1 MNNYAVETRR
11 RSRSLL
17 VVEGKHEKDEL
28 FWLIFKCFPEMNID
42 INDVWIYGTNIYKL
56 YEDIVKEYGND
67 WAKDEM
73 DVDLPFVISKKEHP
87 ETIYYRN
94 DFTNIILVF
103 DYERHDPAFSEEK
116 ILEMQHCFADS
127 TDMGKLYLNYPMI
140 ESYLHLKSI
149 PDEEYI
155 NRKILVSLQPGDKYK
170 ILVRAE
176 SVIEK
181 AVELPHRIDDLL
193 AGDRY
198 RVSDVEKRNGCCDA
212 ILKLSANELEKELE
226 ETLGKIKGVE
236 DVKVLITYSETEKV
250 VPIYNESSSQSS
262 TQEKDTEGGE
272 RKIETYDTNKEVVS
286 DANQTI
292 ITEKIMYP
300 KMEGAIVIAKG
311 AQNTIVKE
319 NITHAVEAATGLAV
333 HKIQVFE
340 MK

>member
-42 INDVWIYGTNIYKL
+42 IGDVWIYGTNIYKL

-73 DVDLPFVISKKEHP
+73 DVDLPFVISKKEHL

-155 NRKILVSLQPGDKYK
+155 NRKIPVSLQPGDKYK
-170 ILVRAE
+170 GLVKSE

-198 RVSDVEKRNGCCDA
+198 RVSNVEKRNGCCDA

-226 ETLGKIKGVE
+226 EMGRIVNASLDMAESMAMRHIPMTMEDWAKRIDKFINLFESPILQDSGKVSAEYAKEFAESEFEKYRIIQDRLFQSDFDRFE
-236 DVKVLITYSETEKV
+236 DNSL
-250 VPIYNESSSQSS
+250 PAL
-262 TQEKDTEGGE
+262 D
-272 RKIETYDTNKEVVS
+272 IE
-286 DANQTI
+286 
-292 ITEKIMYP
+292 
-300 KMEGAIVIAKG
+300 
-311 AQNTIVKE
+311 
-319 NITHAVEAATGLAV
+319 
-333 HKIQVFE
+333 
-340 MK
+340 

>member
-116 ILEMQHCFADS
+116 ILEMQHCFEDS

-155 NRKILVSLQPGDKYK
+155 NRKVPVSLQPGDKYK
-170 ILVRAE
+170 GVVKSE

-193 AGDRY
+193 AGDKY

-212 ILKLSANELEKELE
+212 ILKVSANELEKELE
-226 ETLGKIKGVE
+226 EILCIVGDEKKEKTLKYQLKDWITKIGYTCE
-236 DVKVLITYSETEKV
+236 NQTYWEYMRKVLQEIVCHNIRKAAKVQKIDVNENDIKKQFDRIELFEILNIQNEVSRNLEKGFIWV
-250 VPIYNESSSQSS
+250 LSTCVLLIADYNFNLI
-262 TQEKDTEGGE
+262 
-272 RKIETYDTNKEVVS
+272 R
-286 DANQTI
+286 
-292 ITEKIMYP
+292 
-300 KMEGAIVIAKG
+300 
-311 AQNTIVKE
+311 
-319 NITHAVEAATGLAV
+319 
-333 HKIQVFE
+333 
-340 MK
+340 

>member
-28 FWLIFKCFPEMNID
+28 FWLVFKCFPEMNID
-42 INDVWIYGTNIYKL
+42 IDDVWIYGTNIYKL

-155 NRKILVSLQPGDKYK
+155 NRKIPVSLQPGDKYK
-170 ILVRAE
+170 SLVRAE

-212 ILKLSANELEKELE
+212 ILKISANELEKELE
-226 ETLGKIKGVE
+226 EMGRIVNASLDMAESMAMRHIPMTME
-236 DVKVLITYSETEKV
+236 DWAKRIDKFINLF
-250 VPIYNESSSQSS
+250 ESSILQDSGKVPAEYAKEFAESEFEKYRIIQDRLFQSDFDRFEDNS
-262 TQEKDTEGGE
+262 LPPLD
-272 RKIETYDTNKEVVS
+272 
-286 DANQTI
+286 
-292 ITEKIMYP
+292 
-300 KMEGAIVIAKG
+300 ME
-311 AQNTIVKE
+311 
-319 NITHAVEAATGLAV
+319 
-333 HKIQVFE
+333 
-340 MK
+340 